1 MGLKGRFKD
10 DGWSPPCPST
20 LSYWGDDIYPNSE
33 GSWKQPGRQAT
44 AKLTKLLGSSAVND
58 LQLSFA
64 MNRISVAQSG
74 TGVPSNAIP
83 SNSPLAG
90 TSLSP
95 SALQLAPSV
104 FSPPFFCTGQK
115 FGGAQG
121 L

>member
-44 AKLTKLLGSSAVND
+44 VKLTKLLGSSAVND

-74 TGVPSNAIP
+74 TGVPASDIP

-90 TSLSP
+90 KALTP
-95 SALQLAPSV
+95 VELQLALTVSPHR
-104 FSPPFFCTGQK
+104 FSALPKNSGDPKGW
-115 FGGAQG
+115 
-121 L
+121 